1 MLGKGVDM
9 SELELLKKVEKLEEE
24 IRELKGLTK
33 KKIPIFTFSQI
44 KDIDLESVINIEQNF
59 DNSIFDEWLNCDI
72 KMKKR
77 DIVFL
82 EKLLIKNQN
91 LIKHYNEEDLKIHFL
106 TPIFHKVDFQSYKNG
121 FRDFYNEVLT
131 YKTDKFIFTGNTD
144 FVVSKGFKYAKKP
157 YFFIQ
162 EFKKGIKGSD
172 PEPQLLAEMISGIEL
187 NSYKTIKGAYIV
199 GENWNFVILEKLGK
213 DKYQF
218 FVSKTFNSTNIK
230 DLKGIFKN
238 LLFIKNEIIA
248 GIKRGKY

>member
-1 MLGKGVDM
+1 M

-44 KDIDLESVINIEQNF
+44 KDIDLESVVNIEQNF

-131 YKTDKFIFTGNTD
+131 YETDKFIFTGNTD

-162 EFKKGIKGSD
+162 EFKKTKETSD
-172 PEPQLLAEMISGIEL
+172 PEPQLLAELISAVEL
-187 NSYKTIKGAYIV
+187 NNWNEIKGAYIV
-199 GENWNFVILEKLGK
+199 GSAWNFVILKKIGK
-213 DKYQF
+213 DKYQYF
-218 FVSKTFNSTNIK
+218 ISKAFDSTKID
-230 DLKGIFKN
+230 DLKGIYKN
-238 LLFIKNEIIA
+238 LQFVKNEIIEMVRNE
-248 GIKRGKY
+248 KENTKNPE